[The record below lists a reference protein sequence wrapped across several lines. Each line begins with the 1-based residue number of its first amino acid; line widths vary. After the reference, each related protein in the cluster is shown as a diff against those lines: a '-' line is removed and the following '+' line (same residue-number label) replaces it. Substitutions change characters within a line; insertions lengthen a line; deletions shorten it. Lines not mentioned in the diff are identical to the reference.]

1 MGDIKGFMKYDR
13 QDYKKE
19 EIARRVKNFKEFSH
33 LPAPKELRNQGARC
47 MDCGVP
53 FCQSGCPIGN
63 IIPDWNDLVYR
74 DRWQEAIERLH
85 KTNNFPEFTGRVC
98 PAPCE
103 NACVLGINAP
113 AVTIKNIE
121 LAIVENAYEKGWIK
135 PNTSIHR
142 TGMKVAVIGSGPAGL
157 ACADE
162 LNKKGHKVTVYE
174 KNEALGGLL
183 TLGIPDFKL
192 EKWVVFRRI
201 DRMREEGI
209 VFKTNAH
216 VGVNI
221 SVKELRDTYDAIVLC
236 GGAEAGRELPVPGR
250 ELKGVYQA
258 MYYLPQQ
265 NLRTLE
271 RGTAQGRNHKV
282 PADAFKAKYAES
294 ISQIKMPTLD
304 EVSAKG
310 KRVVVLGGGDT
321 GSDCVGTAIRQGAL
335 SVHQFELMPQP
346 PQMRSPDNPW
356 PNWAFILRTSSSH
369 EEGCVRDY
377 SIMTKRLSGENGEL
391 KKLHAVRLQWGKD
404 PASGQMKMSEI
415 KDSEFEMECDLLL
428 LAMGFLGPVKKG
440 MIEELGVTLDARGN
454 VSCDANKM
462 TSQAGVFTAGD
473 MTRGQ
478 SLVVWA
484 INEGRAAAQGVHHYL
499 TVGAG
504 SKPGRT

>member
-1 MGDIKGFMKYDR
+1 MGDIKGFMKHDR
-13 QDYKKE
+13 QDYKKDE
-19 EIARRVKNFKEFSH
+19 VSRRVKAFKEFTH
-33 LPAPKELRNQGARC
+33 LPASKELRDQGARC

-121 LAIVENAYEKGWIK
+121 LSIVENAYDKGWIK
-135 PNTSIHR
+135 PQIPKHR
-142 TGMKVAVIGSGPAGL
+142 SGMKVAVIGSGPAGL

-162 LNKKGHKVTVYE
+162 LNKQGHKVTVYE
-174 KNEALGGLL
+174 KNELIGGLL

-192 EKWVVFRRI
+192 EKWIVTRRV
-201 DRMREEGI
+201 DRMREEGV

-221 SVKELRDTYDAIVLC
+221 PVKELRDKFDALVLC
-236 GGAEAGRELPVPGR
+236 GGAEAGRELQVPGR
-250 ELKGVYQA
+250 DLKGVYQA

-265 NLRTLE
+265 NLINNNYSPDGFMSQYVQHILQVKPPSLE
-271 RGTAQGRNHKV
+271 K
-282 PADAFKAKYAES
+282 
-294 ISQIKMPTLD
+294 
-304 EVSAKG
+304 VSAEG

-321 GSDCVGTAIRQGAL
+321 GSDCVGTAIRQGAR

-346 PQMRSPDNPW
+346 PQKRALDNPW

-377 SIMTKRLSGENGEL
+377 SILTKRLSGTNGCLE
-391 KKLHAVRLQWGKD
+391 KLHAIRLQWSKD
-404 PASGQMKMSEI
+404 PQSGQMKMSEI
-415 KDSEFEMECDLLL
+415 AGSEFDMECDLLL

-440 MIEELGVTLDARGN
+440 MLEELGVAVDARGN
-454 VSCDANKM
+454 VIADANKM
-462 TSQAGVFTAGD
+462 TSLPGVFTAGD

-484 INEGRAAAQGVHHYL
+484 IHEGRAAAQGVHQYL
-499 TVGAG
+499 TTKV
-504 SKPGRT
+504 R